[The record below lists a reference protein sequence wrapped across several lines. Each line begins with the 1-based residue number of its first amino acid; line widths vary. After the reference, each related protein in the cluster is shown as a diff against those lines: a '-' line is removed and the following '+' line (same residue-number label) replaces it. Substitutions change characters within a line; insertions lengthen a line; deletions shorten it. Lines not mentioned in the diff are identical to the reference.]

1 MLVPSLDTVSGAE
14 VDLRGVGFSHG
25 PHPVLADVTVT
36 VGPQT
41 RLAVVGPNGVGKSTL
56 LALVAGDLVPESGA
70 VTRSPPSATVLLLP
84 QERDRRTGETLRG
97 YLSRRTGV
105 AAADRALA
113 AASDA
118 LADGVAGADDAYSA
132 ALERWLGL
140 GGADLDGRAP
150 VVLDRLGLDE
160 ALLDR
165 ETSTFSGGQ
174 LARCGL
180 AATLLTQV
188 DVLLLDEPTND
199 LDADGLADL
208 ESFLAGRA
216 GGLVVVSHDRT
227 FLERVATGVLEIDEF
242 TRRAA
247 LFGGGFAAYLEE
259 RDRARAAA
267 KAAFEAYDEQ
277 RTGLLDRA
285 RREKEW
291 SRQGTARATSA
302 RARAAEPDKNIR
314 AHKIAGA
321 QSRGAVGARL
331 QRQADRLEEVE
342 DPRDP
347 WQLQLVLDPATR
359 GPDDVAG
366 LAAAVV
372 DRGAFRLGPVDL
384 AVRRGERVAVTGPN
398 GSGKSTLLAAL
409 LGRLPVS
416 AGRSWLGRSVVVGE
430 VDQVRRTFA
439 ADQPLAE
446 AFRAVTGQDEAAAR
460 TLLAKFGLGADDV
473 LRAAGS
479 LSPGERT
486 RADLA
491 LLMARRANLLVL
503 DEPTNHLDLAAIEQ
517 LEEAL
522 GTYDGTLLL
531 VSHDRR
537 LLRQVHTDRH
547 VHVDGGQVREL

>member
-1 MLVPSLDTVSGAE
+1 MSGAE
-14 VDLRGVGFSHG
+14 VELRGVGFSHG
-25 PHPVLADVTVT
+25 PHLVLADVTAT

-56 LALVAGDLVPESGA
+56 LALMAGDLLPESGA
-70 VTRSPPSATVLLLP
+70 VTWSPPSATVVLLP
-84 QERDRRTGETLRG
+84 QERDRRAGETLRG
-97 YLSRRTGV
+97 YLARRTGV

-113 AASDA
+113 AGSDA
-118 LADGVAGADDAYSA
+118 LAAGAPAADDAYAA

-140 GGADLDGRAP
+140 GGTDLDSRAP

-160 ALLDR
+160 SLLDR
-165 ETSTFSGGQ
+165 ETATFSGGQ

-199 LDADGLADL
+199 LDGDGLAAL

-242 TRRAA
+242 TRRGA

-277 RTGLLDRA
+277 RSGLVDRA

-302 RARAAEPDKNIR
+302 RARAAEPDKFIR
-314 AHKIAGA
+314 HDKVASA
-321 QSRGAVGARL
+321 QSRGAAAARL
-331 QRQADRLEEVE
+331 LRQADRLEEVE

-347 WQLQLVLDPATR
+347 WQLRLALDPATR
-359 GPDDVAG
+359 GPDEVAG

-372 DRGAFRLGPVDL
+372 DRGGFRLGPVDL
-384 AVRRGERVAVTGPN
+384 AVHRGERLAVTGAN
-398 GSGKSTLLAAL
+398 GSGKTTLLAAL
-409 LGRLPVS
+409 LGRLPLTS
-416 AGRSWLGRSVVVGE
+416 GRSWLGRSVVVGE

-439 ADQPLAE
+439 ADETLAA
-446 AFRAVTGQDEAAAR
+446 AFRAATGQDEAEAR

-473 LRAAGS
+473 LREVGT

-537 LLRQVHTDRH
+537 LLDQVSTDRH
-547 VHVDGGQVREL
+547 VHLDGGRVTEL

>member
-1 MLVPSLDTVSGAE
+1 MSAAE
-14 VDLRGVGFSHG
+14 VTLRSVAFSHG
-25 PHPVLADVTVT
+25 PSVVLADVSVA

-56 LALVAGDLVPESGA
+56 LSLVAGELAPESGTVA
-70 VTRSPPSATVLLLP
+70 LAPPSATVVLLP
-84 QERDRRTGETLRG
+84 QERDRRPGETLRA
-97 YLSRRTGV
+97 YLARRTGV

-113 AASDA
+113 ATSEA
-118 LADGVAGADDAYSA
+118 LAAGAAGADGDYAA
-132 ALERWLGL
+132 ALDRWLAL
-140 GGADLDGRAP
+140 GGADLDDRAAP
-150 VVLDRLGLDE
+150 VLARLGLDE
-160 ALLDR
+160 AMLDR
-165 ETSTFSGGQ
+165 ETVTFSGGQ

-180 AATLLTQV
+180 AAILLSQV

-199 LDADGLADL
+199 LDADGLAAL
-208 ESFLAGRA
+208 ESFLRRRG
-216 GGLVVVSHDRT
+216 GGLVVVSHDRA
-227 FLERVATGVLEIDEF
+227 FLDGVATEVLEIDEF
-242 TRRAA
+242 TRVGTV
-247 LFGGGFAAYLEE
+247 FGGGFAAYVEE

-267 KAAFEAYDEQ
+267 RAAYDAYDET

-285 RREKEW
+285 RRERVW
-291 SRQGTARATSA
+291 ARQGTARATSA

-314 AHKIAGA
+314 AGKVAGA
-321 QSRGAVGARL
+321 QARGAAAARVL
-331 QRQADRLEEVE
+331 RQVERLEEVE

-347 WQLQLVLDPATR
+347 WQLRLALDPATR

-372 DRGAFRLGPVDL
+372 ERGGFRLGPVDL
-384 AVRRGERVAVTGPN
+384 SVHRGERLAVTGPN

-409 LGRLPVS
+409 LGRVPLA

-439 ADQPLAE
+439 ADASLVE
-446 AFRAVTGQDEAAAR
+446 AFRAATGQDEADAR

-473 LRAAGS
+473 LRPVGT

-522 GTYDGTLLL
+522 STYDGTLLL

-537 LLRQVHTDRH
+537 LLDQVHTDRH
-547 VHVDGGQVREL
+547 VELDDGRVLER